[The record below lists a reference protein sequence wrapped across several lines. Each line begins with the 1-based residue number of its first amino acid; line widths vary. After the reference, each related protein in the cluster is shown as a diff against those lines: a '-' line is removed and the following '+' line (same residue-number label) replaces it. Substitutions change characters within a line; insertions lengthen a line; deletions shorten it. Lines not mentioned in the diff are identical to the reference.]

1 MNLIATLLIQIDD
14 ARTELQEQLR
24 RQETSM
30 QAVSIL
36 LENAVKDSVVDRLKG
51 QIFAEIQETVA
62 KEVKERVQCEVC
74 VKLS

>member
-14 ARTELQEQLR
+14 ARTELQEQIR

-62 KEVKERVQCEVC
+62 KEVKERVQREVC